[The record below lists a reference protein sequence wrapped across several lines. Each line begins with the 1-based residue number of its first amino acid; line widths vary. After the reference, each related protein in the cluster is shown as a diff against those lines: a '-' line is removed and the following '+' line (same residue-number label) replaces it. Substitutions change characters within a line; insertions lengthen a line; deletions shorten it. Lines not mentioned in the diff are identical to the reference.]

1 MAISLAPLISSRELL
16 VAWTVRTI
24 RARYQQSLLGWFW
37 AIVQPAASVAIYS
50 LVFTL
55 VVPVQ
60 TGGFPYPVFSY
71 IAVVPWTLLSTSLT
85 DMTGSLVGNIALV
98 QKIYFPRQILAI
110 SAMAARLMDF
120 GVAAS
125 LLVILML
132 AYHSPFFLSALIY
145 LPLILIV
152 QLMLTTGLGLACA
165 ALNVF
170 YRDVQTV
177 LILVLQLWFYASPV
191 IYPVSLVP
199 ERYTWIYYLNPMAG
213 ILQAYRDTLLTGAAP
228 GLYLLPAALISLLLL
243 LSGHWIFR
251 RYEPLFADII

>member
-145 LPLILIV
+145 LPLILVV

-177 LILVLQLWFYASPV
+177 LVLVLQLWFYASPV

-228 GLYLLPAALISLLLL
+228 GLYLLPAALFSLLLL
-243 LSGHWIFR
+243 LGGQWIFR

>member
-132 AYHSPFFLSALIY
+132 AYHSPFFFSALIY
-145 LPLILIV
+145 LPLILVV

-177 LILVLQLWFYASPV
+177 LVLVLQLWFYASPV

-228 GLYLLPAALISLLLL
+228 GLYLLPAALFSLLLL
-243 LSGHWIFR
+243 LGGQWIFR

>member
-37 AIVQPAASVAIYS
+37 AVVQPAASVAIYS

-98 QKIYFPRQILAI
+98 QKIYFPRQILAV

-125 LLVILML
+125 LLVILMI
-132 AYHSPFFLSALIY
+132 AYHSPFFLSALIF
-145 LPLILIV
+145 LPLILVV

-177 LILVLQLWFYASPV
+177 LVLVLQLWFYASPV

-213 ILQAYRDTLLTGAAP
+213 ILQAYRDVLLTGAAP
-228 GLYLLPAALISLLLL
+228 GLYLLPAALISALLLVA
-243 LSGHWIFR
+243 GQWIFR